1 MKALYAQSGGVTSVI
16 NASAYGVIDEAR
28 KNGLEMMVGINGVTG
43 ILKEKFLDYK
53 RSLDIEFLKYTP
65 AGAFGSCR
73 KKMKNDADIE
83 KLFNIS
89 KRTKSVISSTM
100 VVTTRWILLGE
111 FKQRLNVGDMN

>member
-43 ILKEKFLDYK
+43 ILKEKFLDTTD
-53 RSLDIEFLKYTP
+53 LDIEFLKYTP

-73 KKMKNDADIE
+73 K
-83 KLFNIS
+83 
-89 KRTKSVISSTM
+89 R
-100 VVTTRWILLGE
+100 
-111 FKQRLNVGDMN
+111 